1 MTLKCF
7 TIENNKFLNTNIQ
20 AWFRCDYVRYG
31 NPGNPDYLNILKNDF
46 NSESY
51 EDLKN
56 ALDKLEEN
64 LINEL
69 KTILSSSFGNTTVAI
84 SIIPRAKKRS
94 FYQEGQILFYRMIKY
109 AVEMLRY
116 EGLAVINGMDYIV
129 RHTDTRTTHFKK
141 PGYGGDGNL
150 PYPGITRDTCTI
162 SDAVRNKN
170 ILLIDDIYTK
180 TVNIDEDAIQALL
193 DNGAKKVVFFAIART
208 VHHSA
213 NQQY

>member
-180 TVNIDEDAIQALL
+180 TVNIDEDAIQASL